1 MKKIIMILSLEFLL
15 TGCGTARSSADEQ
28 LIRAI
33 EQMEETNSTGVI
45 YTQRRSHGL
54 FGDLIDSTFN
64 TVTGTK

>member
-1 MKKIIMILSLEFLL
+1 MKNIILILSIELL
-15 TGCGTARSSADEQ
+15 LIGCGTVRSSADEQ

-45 YTQRRSHGL
+45 YTHRQSHGL
-54 FGDLIDSTFN
+54 LGDLIDSTYK